1 MSGGI
6 LPDIGHFRGMPF
18 HGNHLGQRIVKSSH
32 TRISRPI
39 FLALHRNLLQIS
51 LVNEFTEFGGMEFF
65 QEIANPLASL
75 GLAMGTPHMTI
86 V

>member
-32 TRISRPI
+32 TRFGGPVL
-39 FLALHRNLLQIS
+39 LALHRNLLQIG
-51 LVNEFTEFGGMEFF
+51 LVNEFTELGGMEFF
-65 QEIANPLASL
+65 QEIMNPLASL
-75 GLAMGTPHMTI
+75 GLAVGTPHMTI

>member
-6 LPDIGHFRGMPF
+6 LPDIRHFRGMPF
-18 HGNHLGQRIVKSSH
+18 HGNHLGQRIVKARH
-32 TRISRPI
+32 TWIGSPVL
-39 FLALHRNLLQIS
+39 LALHRNLLQIG

-65 QEIANPLASL
+65 QEIVNPLASL